1 VDKRAAHGSK
11 GAAVFR
17 DPTEANRVWALFE
30 WDAFLA
36 QLFGAG
42 FDVHRTPF
50 GELPGSVVINFPTI
64 DALCHAWD
72 LSTSLGRRLEFPPEW
87 IPAITGVVAATCTDA
102 AREHDLIKSIVL
114 LVLLR
119 RAATTP
125 KARSVTFPTA
135 GAFRFDRCRCRRD
148 TKRMSSL

>member
-1 VDKRAAHGSK
+1 
-11 GAAVFR
+11 
-17 DPTEANRVWALFE
+17 
-30 WDAFLA
+30 
-36 QLFGAG
+36 
-42 FDVHRTPF
+42 
-50 GELPGSVVINFPTI
+50 
-64 DALCHAWD
+64 LCHAWD

-119 RAATTP
+119 RAAATP
-125 KARSVTFPTA
+125 KARSVTFLTA
-135 GAFRFDRCRCRRD
+135 GAFRSDRCRCRRD